1 MSSPAPRLQDRAYQR
16 ECVDAIVSAV
26 ERGVQGAATVLPTGA
41 GKSVIIG
48 MLAARPEI
56 RRRGRLLVLAHREEL
71 LQQNAAKV
79 RLADP
84 SLRVGI
90 LQGARREIFADVVMG
105 SVLSAKS
112 DRNLRALSAIGGVG
126 AVVVDECHHATAA
139 SYRRVMNHFEV
150 PRIGFTAT
158 MVRGDDASLGEI
170 WTDIVYTRSIA
181 EMIREGYLCGV
192 RGIRVL
198 VKDLDLGKVKRMHG
212 DFSEKALGQA
222 LEESLAPGA
231 IARAYVE
238 HAAGKQGIVFA
249 PTVHSAQVIG
259 EALCEAG
266 IKTETVH
273 GEMEADERRAALDRF
288 RAGDVQVLSNCMIL
302 TEGTDLPMAEVIVM
316 ARPTSNAGLYIQ
328 CVGRGL
334 RPHPGKTRALV
345 LDVVGATSKHS
356 LVSPIKLFG
365 DEVKP
370 REVDGDLLELDG
382 YDEEDERGGA
392 GGPEPAVLRDGP
404 LEAVEVDLFHGSASA
419 WLRTKGGTWFLPA
432 GERFI
437 ALVPGERGTDFD
449 VVWMWRRKQGSGWV
463 ARAVPELGYAMSMA
477 EGNVTFWEKQHA
489 QRAQGWRLAPVSD
502 QARTYA
508 REFGVTLDGLATEGE
523 AYDVIVVG
531 EASKRIDRTQKRR
544 LAALTGVSGS

>member
-1 MSSPAPRLQDRAYQR
+1 MSSPTPALQDRAYQN

-26 ERGVQGAATVLPTGA
+26 RRGVRGAAVVLPTGA
-41 GKSVIIG
+41 GKSIVIG
-48 MLAARPEI
+48 KLAAHPEI
-56 RRRGRLLVLAHREEL
+56 RRRGRLLALAHREEL

-79 RLADP
+79 LMADP

-90 LQGARREIFADVVMG
+90 LQGTRREIFADVVMG
-105 SVLSAKS
+105 SVLSVKS

-126 AVVVDECHHATAA
+126 LVVVDECHHATAA
-139 SYRRVMNHFEV
+139 SYRKIMDHFDAPRV
-150 PRIGFTAT
+150 GFTAT
-158 MVRGDDASLGEI
+158 MVRGDDAALGDI

-198 VKDLDLGKVKRMHG
+198 VKDLDLAGVKRMHG

-231 IARAYVE
+231 IARAYAE

-334 RPHPGKTRALV
+334 RPHPGKQKALV

-382 YDEEDERGGA
+382 YDEEDERGA
-392 GGPEPAVLRDGP
+392 GGPTPAVLRDGP

-419 WLRTKGGTWFLPA
+419 WLRTHGGVWFLPA
-432 GERFI
+432 GDRFI
-437 ALVPGERGTDFD
+437 ALVPGERGWDFD
-449 VVWMWRRKQGSGWV
+449 VVWMNRRRTGPGMSGWV
-463 ARAVPELGYAMSMA
+463 ARAVPELGAAMAYA
-477 EGNVTFWEKQHA
+477 EGNVTSEEKTTALRDRTWRRRRASDA
-489 QRAQGWRLAPVSD
+489 QRR
-502 QARTYA
+502 YA
-508 REFGVTLDGLATEGE
+508 ASFGVVLGEDATGGDAAE
-523 AYDVIVVG
+523 VISVG
-531 EASKRIDRTQKRR
+531 EASRRIDYAQQLR
-544 LAALTGVSGS
+544 LAQMARV